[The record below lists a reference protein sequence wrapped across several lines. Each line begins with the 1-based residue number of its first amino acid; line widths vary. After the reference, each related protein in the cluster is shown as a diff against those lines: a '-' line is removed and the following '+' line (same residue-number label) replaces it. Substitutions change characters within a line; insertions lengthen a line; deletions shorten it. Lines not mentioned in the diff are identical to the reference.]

1 MTNSVAPKLSIETV
15 GKRSEKVTRIK
26 VTFGP
31 DRAYDLSILID
42 PSITPDSVRK
52 NGRYRPGAHFRIGG
66 LNDEENAEECVVFRA
81 FGESEL
87 RWIGKACQAAAT
99 ALRMAERKAARP

>member
-1 MTNSVAPKLSIETV
+1 MSTTPKLSIETV
-15 GKRSEKVTRIK
+15 GSRSEKVTRIK

-31 DRAYDLSILID
+31 DRHYDLTIIID
-42 PSITPDSVRK
+42 PAITPDDVRK

-66 LNDEENAEECVVFRA
+66 LDDEDCGERVVFRA

-99 ALRMAERKAARP
+99 ALRMAERNGAK

>member
-1 MTNSVAPKLSIETV
+1 MTKCVAPKLSIETV

-31 DRAYDLSILID
+31 DRLYDLTILID
-42 PSITPDSVRK
+42 PAIIPDSVRK
-52 NGRYRPGAHFRIGG
+52 DGRYRPGAHFRIGG
-66 LNDEENAEECVVFRA
+66 LNDEENAEDCVVFRA

-99 ALRMAERKAARP
+99 ALRMAERNEARP

>member
-1 MTNSVAPKLSIETV
+1 MTRCVAPKLSIETV
-15 GKRSEKVTRIK
+15 GRSSKKVTRIK

-31 DRAYDLSILID
+31 DRHYDLTIVID

-52 NGRYRPGAHFRIGG
+52 DGRYRPGAHFRIGG

-99 ALRMAERKAARP
+99 ALRMAERNEARP

>member
-1 MTNSVAPKLSIETV
+1 MKRDVSPRLIVETV
-15 GKRSEKVTRIK
+15 GKQSEKITRIR

-31 DRAYDLSILID
+31 DRVRDLSILID
-42 PSITPDSVRK
+42 PAITPDDVRK
-52 NGRYRPGAHFRIGG
+52 NGRCRPGAHFRIGG
-66 LNDEENAEECVVFRA
+66 FNDAEDCEECVVFRA

-99 ALRMAERKAARP
+99 ALRLAERSQK

>member
-1 MTNSVAPKLSIETV
+1 MTKSVAPKLSIETI

-42 PSITPDSVRK
+42 PRITPDSVRK
-52 NGRYRPGAHFRIGG
+52 DGRYRPGAHFRLGG

-87 RWIGKACQAAAT
+87 RWIGKACRAAAT
-99 ALRMAERKAARP
+99 ALRLAEQKAARP

>member
-1 MTNSVAPKLSIETV
+1 MTKCVAPKLSIETV

-31 DRAYDLSILID
+31 DRHYDLTILVD
-42 PSITPDSVRK
+42 PAITPDSVRK
-52 NGRYRPGAHFRIGG
+52 DGRYRPGAHFRLGG
-66 LNDEENAEECVVFRA
+66 LNDDADCDECVVFRA
-81 FGESEL
+81 LGEAEL

-99 ALRMAERKAARP
+99 ALRLAERKADTP

>member
-1 MTNSVAPKLSIETV
+1 VSKSVAPKLSIEVV
-15 GKRSEKVTRIK
+15 GHKSEKVTRIR

-31 DRAYDLSILID
+31 DRHYDLTILID
-42 PSITPDSVRK
+42 PAITPDSVRRDGK
-52 NGRYRPGAHFRIGG
+52 YRPGAHFRIGG
-66 LNDEENAEECVVFRA
+66 LDDSADCEERTVFRA

-99 ALRMAERKAARP
+99 ALRVAERNQ

>member
-1 MTNSVAPKLSIETV
+1 MKNHVAPKLSIETV
-15 GKRSEKVTRIK
+15 GKRSEKVTRIR

-31 DRAYDLSILID
+31 DRHYDLTILID
-42 PSITPDSVRK
+42 PAIIPDSVRK
-52 NGRYRPGAHFRIGG
+52 DGRYRPGAHFRIGG
-66 LNDEENAEECVVFRA
+66 LNDDADCEECVVFRA

-99 ALRMAERKAARP
+99 ALRLAERKAAIP